1 VFRVSSL
8 EILAKTDEYHKTKVE
23 TRSKPSRRPNSEM
36 AAEEKAVKSHLSK
49 GDGAKAAHGAERRRS
64 SNVDARQYGKGNGSA
79 NSLRE
84 SVFEA
89 VLDVHQL
96 INEAEGYLGK
106 KSPNGFFQRRYFVA
120 KGHYLKYFK
129 YENEASNID
138 YCLAAIDVKLVTITD
153 PYAEKTAFGTAKEKC
168 MFDIVFPDGE
178 KKVLKAERG
187 EGAKQWVEALTK
199 MKEAPLPLQEAGL
212 SDSDE
217 LAKAESDD
225 DVDGDAE
232 VSYAEIQEQTKAT
245 LEAASLVTTRALRS
259 NTLRKK
265 SSLESKYDTKALKPK
280 SGEVFCLLSGVFLH
294 YSLFH
299 SLKLL
304 LKFLMLICSLIT
316 ISSVNPVYICFF

>member
-1 VFRVSSL
+1 
-8 EILAKTDEYHKTKVE
+8 
-23 TRSKPSRRPNSEM
+23 M
-36 AAEEKAVKSHLSK
+36 AAEEKIVKAPSRDEE
-49 GDGAKAAHGAERRRS
+49 GRRPS
-64 SNVDARQYGKGNGSA
+64 GNMEPRQYGKGNGVT

-96 INEAEGYLGK
+96 LNEAEGYLGK
-106 KSPNGFFQRRYFVA
+106 KSPNGFFQNRYFVA
-120 KGHYLKYFK
+120 YGHYLKYFK
-129 YENEASNID
+129 YEKDASNID
-138 YCLAAIDVKLVTITD
+138 YCLAAIDIKLVTITD
-153 PYAEKTAFGTAKEKC
+153 PYGEKTALGTSKEKRL
-168 MFDIVFPDGE
+168 FDIIFPDGDE
-178 KKVLKAERG
+178 KVVLKAEKG
-187 EGAKQWVEALTK
+187 DGAQRWVDALRK